1 MRLLPR
7 SLFGRTVLIL
17 LGGLVGA
24 QLISAAISLSERDQA
39 LFHYSDQ
46 QWAQRDAEAVKLMDS
61 VTPAER
67 QRIASILTS
76 PRLFVTLTPQP
87 ATQGS
92 PDQQAADFRQML
104 QGVLGSGHAVRAVV
118 VERTESSGLRGVHS
132 VTEVQ
137 LRDGS
142 WVNFDHPRP
151 WHASDRPWRLLAGLA
166 VLLVSVIVLSLLA
179 VRLVT
184 RPLTTLANAA
194 GELGRDIRHA
204 PIPEQGPLEVQRA
217 ARAFNEMQAQLVRY
231 VEDRTR
237 LLTAISHDLKTPITR
252 LRLRAELL
260 ADETLRAK
268 FVRDLQEMETLA
280 NRTLDF
286 LRGLDTAETSQS
298 LDIMALLESV
308 EEDAIETGQDVKLE
322 GKVSHPFK
330 GRPQALRRCLENLV
344 NNAVRYGKCARIFV
358 QENDIDL
365 VIRIRDTGPG
375 IPENELARVFDPFF
389 RLDAARSD
397 VDGNGLG
404 LGIAR
409 NIAVLH
415 GGTLELLNHPE
426 GGLEAVL
433 KLPRA

>member
-24 QLISAAISLSERDQA
+24 QIISVAISLSERDQA
-39 LFHYSDQ
+39 LFQYSDQ
-46 QWAQRDAEAVKLMDS
+46 QWAQRDAEAVQLLDS
-61 VTPAER
+61 VSPAER
-67 QRIASILTS
+67 ERIAAILTT

-87 ATQGS
+87 AAQGN
-92 PDQQAADFRQML
+92 PDQQAADFQRML
-104 QGVLGSGHAVRAVV
+104 QGVLGAGRAVRVVV
-118 VERTESSGLRGVHS
+118 VERTEPSGLSGVHS
-132 VTEVQ
+132 ITEIR
-137 LRDGS
+137 LADGS

-151 WHASDRPWRLLAGLA
+151 WHVSDRPWRLLAGLA
-166 VLLVSVIVLSLLA
+166 VLLLSVTALSLLA

-184 RPLTTLANAA
+184 RPLTMLANAA

-217 ARAFNEMQAQLVRY
+217 ARAFNEMQAQLLSY

-260 ADETLRAK
+260 KDEALRAK
-268 FVRDLQEMETLA
+268 FVHDLEEMEKLA
-280 NRTLDF
+280 NSTLDF
-286 LRGLDTAETSQS
+286 LRGLDTSETPQA
-298 LDIMALLESV
+298 LDVMALLESIQS
-308 EEDAIETGQDVKLE
+308 DAAETGQDVRLT
-322 GKVSHPFK
+322 GTVSGSFK
-330 GRPQALRRCLENLV
+330 GRPQALRRCLENLL
-344 NNAVRYGKCARIFV
+344 NNAIRYGRRAMISV
-358 QENDIDL
+358 QDNDQELIIC
-365 VIRIRDTGPG
+365 VRDAGPG
-375 IPENELARVFDPFF
+375 IPENQLERVFDPYY

-397 VDGNGLG
+397 VEGNGLG

-409 NIAVLH
+409 NIAVMH
-415 GGTLELLNHPE
+415 GGTLKLRNHPD

-433 KLPRA
+433 RLPLA

>member
-24 QLISAAISLSERDQA
+24 QIISAAISLSERDQT
-39 LFHYSDQ
+39 LFQYSDQ
-46 QWAQRDAEAVKLMDS
+46 QWAQRDAEAVQLLDS
-61 VTPAER
+61 VAPAER
-67 QRIASILTS
+67 KRIVTILTT
-76 PRLFVTLTPQP
+76 PRLFVTLTQQP
-87 ATQGS
+87 AEQGN
-92 PDQQAADFRQML
+92 PDQQAGDFQQML
-104 QGVLGSGHAVRAVV
+104 RNVLGPGREIRVLE
-118 VERTESSGLRGVHS
+118 VERTEASGASAIHS
-132 VTEVQ
+132 VTEVR
-137 LRDGS
+137 LLDGS

-151 WHASDRPWRLLAGLA
+151 WHVSDRPWHLLTGLA
-166 VLLVSVIVLSLLA
+166 VLLISILVLSLLA

-194 GELGRDIRHA
+194 SELGRDIRRV
-204 PIPEQGPLEVQRA
+204 PIPERGPLEVQRA
-217 ARAFNEMQAQLVRY
+217 ARAFNEMQSQLVRY

-237 LLTAISHDLKTPITR
+237 LLSAISHDLKTPITR

-268 FVRDLQEMETLA
+268 FVHDLQEMETLA

-286 LRGLDTAETSQS
+286 LRDLDTAETPQS
-298 LDIMALLESV
+298 LDIMALLESLQ
-308 EEDAIETGQDVKLE
+308 EDAAETGQDVKLQ
-322 GKVSHPFK
+322 GRVSRPFK
-330 GRPQALRRCLENLV
+330 GRPQALRRCLENLI
-344 NNAVRYGKCARIFV
+344 NNAVRYGKHAMISV
-358 QENDIDL
+358 QDTDTEL
-365 VIRIRDTGPG
+365 LIRVRDAGPG
-375 IPENELARVFDPFF
+375 IPADQLERVFDPYY

-397 VDGNGLG
+397 VEGNGLG

-415 GGTLELLNHPE
+415 GGTLNLRNHPE

-433 KLPRA
+433 TLPRA

>member
-375 IPENELARVFDPFF
+375 IPENELARVFDPFY

>member
-1 MRLLPR
+1 
-7 SLFGRTVLIL
+7 
-17 LGGLVGA
+17 
-24 QLISAAISLSERDQA
+24 
-39 LFHYSDQ
+39 
-46 QWAQRDAEAVKLMDS
+46 
-61 VTPAER
+61 
-67 QRIASILTS
+67 
-76 PRLFVTLTPQP
+76 
-87 ATQGS
+87 
-92 PDQQAADFRQML
+92 
-104 QGVLGSGHAVRAVV
+104 
-118 VERTESSGLRGVHS
+118 
-132 VTEVQ
+132 
-137 LRDGS
+137 
-142 WVNFDHPRP
+142 
-151 WHASDRPWRLLAGLA
+151 
-166 VLLVSVIVLSLLA
+166 
-179 VRLVT
+179 
-184 RPLTTLANAA
+184 
-194 GELGRDIRHA
+194 
-204 PIPEQGPLEVQRA
+204 
-217 ARAFNEMQAQLVRY
+217 MQAQLVRY

-375 IPENELARVFDPFF
+375 IPENELARVFDPFY
-389 RLDAARSD
+389 RLDAARSN

>member
-166 VLLVSVIVLSLLA
+166 VLLVSVIILSLLA

-217 ARAFNEMQAQLVRY
+217 ARSFNEMQAQLVRY

-375 IPENELARVFDPFF
+375 IPENELARVFDPFY

>member
-375 IPENELARVFDPFF
+375 IPENELARVFDPFY
-389 RLDAARSD
+389 RLDAARSN

>member
-1 MRLLPR
+1 MRWLPR
-7 SLFGRTVLIL
+7 SLFGRMVLIL

-24 QLISAAISLSERDQA
+24 QIISAVISLSERDQA
-39 LFHYSDQ
+39 LFHFNDQ
-46 QWAQRDAEAVKLMDS
+46 QWAQRDAEAVELLDS
-61 VTPAER
+61 VSPAER
-67 QRIASILTS
+67 QRIATILTT
-76 PRLFVTLTPQP
+76 PRLFVTVTPQP
-87 ATQGS
+87 AEQGS
-92 PDQQAADFRQML
+92 PDQEAIDFQQML
-104 QGVLGSGHAVRAVV
+104 QGVLGQGREVRVV
-118 VERTESSGLRGVHS
+118 VVNRTEASGVHAVHS
-132 VTEVQ
+132 VTEIR
-137 LRDGS
+137 LKDGS

-151 WHASDRPWRLLAGLA
+151 WHVTDRPWRLLSGLA
-166 VLLVSVIVLSLLA
+166 VLLLSVIALSLLA

-260 ADETLRAK
+260 SDENLRAK
-268 FVRDLQEMETLA
+268 FTHDLQEMETLA

-286 LRGLDTAETSQS
+286 LRGLDTAETPQS
-298 LDIMALLESV
+298 LDIMALLESIQ
-308 EEDAIETGQDVKLE
+308 EDAAEMGQEVKLE
-322 GKVSHPFK
+322 GSVGRPFK
-330 GRPQALRRCLENLV
+330 GRPQALRRCIENLV
-344 NNAVRYGKCARIFV
+344 NNAVRYGKCARISV
-358 QENDIDL
+358 QDDERNL
-365 VIRIRDTGPG
+365 MIRIRDAGPG
-375 IPENELARVFDPFF
+375 IPAAELERVFDPYY
-389 RLDAARSD
+389 RVDAARSD
-397 VDGNGLG
+397 VEGNGLG

-409 NIAVLH
+409 NIAVMH
-415 GGTLELLNHPE
+415 GGTLELRNYPE

>member
-1 MRLLPR
+1 
-7 SLFGRTVLIL
+7 
-17 LGGLVGA
+17 
-24 QLISAAISLSERDQA
+24 
-39 LFHYSDQ
+39 
-46 QWAQRDAEAVKLMDS
+46 
-61 VTPAER
+61 
-67 QRIASILTS
+67 
-76 PRLFVTLTPQP
+76 
-87 ATQGS
+87 
-92 PDQQAADFRQML
+92 
-104 QGVLGSGHAVRAVV
+104 
-118 VERTESSGLRGVHS
+118 VHS

-375 IPENELARVFDPFF
+375 IPENELARVFDPFY